1 MNSTMP
7 QVLDSGLDEQL
18 ASLLRKG
25 ADIQSI
31 RQLLERYRD
40 RGFGAQAVYNY
51 LALLRHDA
59 SEELEDRI
67 LEAMDIASGYCSPG
81 CRVWEVA
88 P

>member
-1 MNSTMP
+1 MP
-7 QVLDSGLDEQL
+7 QVLDSDLDEQL
-18 ASLLRKG
+18 SSLLRKG

-31 RQLLERYRD
+31 RELLVRYRD

-51 LALLRHDA
+51 LASLRHDA
-59 SEELEDRI
+59 PEEFEDRV
-67 LEAMDIASGYCSPG
+67 LDAMDIACGYCSPG

>member
-1 MNSTMP
+1 MP

-40 RGFGAQAVYNY
+40 RGVAQA
-51 LALLRHDA
+51 
-59 SEELEDRI
+59 
-67 LEAMDIASGYCSPG
+67 
-81 CRVWEVA
+81 
-88 P
+88 